1 MPYAARLQAPGGH
14 RVARGLFIITTIA
27 VLAFTALAIGYVV
40 YVLWPRWPA
49 PNVAADAPSLPVTV
63 AGVTFNIPPAAIRQP
78 VQRRPGAQ
86 ERIDL
91 AFLWP
96 SLLPPQSAATA
107 SASGAA
113 GLAEAARPSDRLF
126 ATIFSAATT
135 LAPDERLRTIYPRY
149 IDKDALLAQE
159 GLIALA
165 FRRGTPY
172 ESEELVYDAETP
184 EQFWVRCMRKVPGPT
199 GAMCLYERRIG
210 EADIVVRFPR
220 EWLNGNWRLTAAG
233 IERLI
238 ASLRPHTD

>member
-1 MPYAARLQAPGGH
+1 M
-14 RVARGLFIITTIA
+14 TTIA
-27 VLAFTALAIGYVV
+27 VLAFAALATGYVI

-49 PNVAADAPSLPVTV
+49 PDVAVNAPSLPVTI
-63 AGVTFNIPPAAIRQP
+63 AGVTLNVPPAAIRQP

-96 SLLPPQSAATA
+96 SLTPPQPAASSSA
-107 SASGAA
+107 GAA
-113 GLAEAARPSDRLF
+113 AGAGEHARPSDRLF
-126 ATIFSAATT
+126 ATIVSAGAT
-135 LAPDERLRTIYPRY
+135 LAPAERLRTIYPRY
-149 IDKDALLAQE
+149 IDRDALLAQE

-172 ESEELVYDAETP
+172 DGEELVYNADTP

-199 GAMCLYERRIG
+199 AAMCLYERRIG
-210 EADIVVRFPR
+210 EADIIVRFPR
-220 EWLNGNWRLTAAG
+220 EWLDGDWRLTAAG

-238 ASLRPHTD
+238 ANLRPHTD